1 MFIRGCKQSSDET
14 ELFLYF
20 SENTGVCTENF
31 SKFSHRS
38 SVTATVTAT
47 VTTKAAQEKTGHEFS
62 RFPFCPFSSAL
73 WDSTITKLKGGLWLP
88 LSLALLEQHSG
99 RPQGLK
105 VV

>member
-20 SENTGVCTENF
+20 SENTSVCTENF

-47 VTTKAAQEKTGHEFS
+47 VTTKAAQEKTRHEFS
-62 RFPFCPFSSAL
+62 CLPFCPFSSAL
-73 WDSTITKLKGGLWLP
+73 WDSTITKLKGGLWLCW
-88 LSLALLEQHSG
+88 SSMLAD
-99 RPQGLK
+99 LK
-105 VV
+105 VLKLFKA